1 MLDEAESIEKN
12 VESFLRNHFGCAC
25 EGAFTCTPGVISRLR
40 LLVWFRCRG
49 GIFCSEASGIGAGRA
64 TDGLITS
71 MRLRVGKHVVVVG
84 IARHF
89 GLGAEGVLARFRVVC
104 LGKLFILI

>member
-25 EGAFTCTPGVISRLR
+25 EGAFTCTPGV
-40 LLVWFRCRG
+40 LVWFRCRG

-71 MRLRVGKHVVVVG
+71 VRLRVGKHVVVVG